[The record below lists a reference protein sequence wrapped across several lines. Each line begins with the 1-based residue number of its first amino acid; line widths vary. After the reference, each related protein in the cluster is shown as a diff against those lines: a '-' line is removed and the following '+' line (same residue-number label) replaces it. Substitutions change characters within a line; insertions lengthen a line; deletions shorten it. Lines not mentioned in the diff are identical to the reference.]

1 MDLNS
6 HDETHATGDQV
17 SSQLSNA
24 TKDTHQTPEESLEWP
39 EEVFKSLNVPTP
51 GLQQMT
57 APPKLANNDD
67 VKVKIKNP
75 MTGKIEEKTCK
86 VFSSHQHANGS
97 WTYKLYDG
105 PGSQICSDPNFLQY
119 RGFKYLHSR
128 VLSCLQYEIQQLEDE
143 LDRLDKWDDDQED
156 KERRLICLE
165 NDMLYQRC
173 DQFPEEF
180 QLDFERTR
188 PEVLAELRPPDELML
203 KTREITLL
211 QRPSTKDYRSVRS
224 WFANHA
230 PLVHGEAQYLKCR
243 EDIITLRPGRE
254 CAGFDGFVERM
265 LHLLDVSLRKL
276 DCHIVGELQEKT
288 SDPRLQYYAPARVD
302 KLVGF
307 IITGVI
313 FMLLI
318 LPVVALY
325 ELSNVGRRES
335 PFEAIGILIIFTLL
349 FAAAMSALTK
359 ATRQELFAASAAYC
373 AVLVVFISNFITTQ
387 FMDIADFWA
396 HAPPDDWFP
405 NSRLASSADMVHN

>member
-1 MDLNS
+1 MSDIEKSPVDSRLGS
-6 HDETHATGDQV
+6 LSAPGTTTSV
-17 SSQLSNA
+17 SGTTLL
-24 TKDTHQTPEESLEWP
+24 K
-39 EEVFKSLNVPTP
+39 EEVDPENRKKAKQGSIFRR
-51 GLQQMT
+51 
-57 APPKLANNDD
+57 LARALRLHLWQSSSSDD
-67 VKVKIKNP
+67 
-75 MTGKIEEKTCK
+75 
-86 VFSSHQHANGS
+86 SQ
-97 WTYKLYDG
+97 KLYDTITRPLDTRNICAPEKSCAPEEDCPPEEPPEKFCPRG
-105 PGSQICSDPNFLQY
+105 YSQVATFQCSDPNFLQY

-165 NDMLYQRC
+165 NDMLYQGC

-180 QLDFERTR
+180 QLEFERAR

-265 LHLLDVSLRKL
+265 LHLLDKL
-276 DCHIVGELQEKT
+276 FITQELQEKT

-373 AVLVVFISNFITTQ
+373 AVLVVFISNFSTQ
-387 FMDIADFWA
+387 AVT
-396 HAPPDDWFP
+396 
-405 NSRLASSADMVHN
+405 LV

>member
-1 MDLNS
+1 M
-6 HDETHATGDQV
+6 
-17 SSQLSNA
+17 
-24 TKDTHQTPEESLEWP
+24 
-39 EEVFKSLNVPTP
+39 
-51 GLQQMT
+51 
-57 APPKLANNDD
+57 
-67 VKVKIKNP
+67 
-75 MTGKIEEKTCK
+75 
-86 VFSSHQHANGS
+86 
-97 WTYKLYDG
+97 
-105 PGSQICSDPNFLQY
+105 
-119 RGFKYLHSR
+119 
-128 VLSCLQYEIQQLEDE
+128 QYEIQQLEDE

-156 KERRLICLE
+156 KEKRLICLE
-165 NDMLYQRC
+165 NDTLYQHC

-188 PEVLAELRPPDELML
+188 PEVLVELRHELML

-265 LHLLDVSLRKL
+265 LHLLDASLGKL
-276 DCHIVGELQEKT
+276 NCHIIRELQEKT
-288 SDPRLQYYAPARVD
+288 SDSRLQYYAPARVD

-387 FMDIADFWA
+387 FMEIGDFWA
-396 HAPPDDWFP
+396 LAHLDDW
-405 NSRLASSADMVHN
+405 SSTKCLASSADMVHN

>member
-1 MDLNS
+1 MSNIEKSPIDSRMGSLSAAGTSTIASGTTLLKKEVDPENGQNNNKQGEDTEVNSVDLEKDCPQGYS
-6 HDETHATGDQV
+6 QVATFQ
-17 SSQLSNA
+17 
-24 TKDTHQTPEESLEWP
+24 
-39 EEVFKSLNVPTP
+39 
-51 GLQQMT
+51 
-57 APPKLANNDD
+57 
-67 VKVKIKNP
+67 
-75 MTGKIEEKTCK
+75 
-86 VFSSHQHANGS
+86 
-97 WTYKLYDG
+97 
-105 PGSQICSDPNFLQY
+105 CSDPNFLQY

-128 VLSCLQYEIQQLEDE
+128 LLSHMQYEIQQLEDE
-143 LDRLDKWDDDQED
+143 LDRLDDWDRIHGDRE
-156 KERRLICLE
+156 KRLVCLE
-165 NDMLYQRC
+165 NDVLYQRC

-180 QLDFERTR
+180 QLEFERPR
-188 PEVLAELRPPDELML
+188 PEAFAELKRKLLEYAPDELVL

-211 QRPSTKDYRSVRS
+211 QRPSTKDYWSVRS

-230 PLVHGEAQYLKCR
+230 PLVHGEVQYLKHR

-265 LHLLDVSLRKL
+265 LHVLDAGLCRLGCPIIRKL
-276 DCHIVGELQEKT
+276 FITQELQEKT
-288 SDPRLQYYAPARVD
+288 TDARLQFYAPARVD

-373 AVLVVFISNFITTQ
+373 AVLVVFISNFSTQ
-387 FMDIADFWA
+387 AVT
-396 HAPPDDWFP
+396 
-405 NSRLASSADMVHN
+405 LV

>member
-1 MDLNS
+1 
-6 HDETHATGDQV
+6 
-17 SSQLSNA
+17 
-24 TKDTHQTPEESLEWP
+24 
-39 EEVFKSLNVPTP
+39 
-51 GLQQMT
+51 
-57 APPKLANNDD
+57 
-67 VKVKIKNP
+67 
-75 MTGKIEEKTCK
+75 
-86 VFSSHQHANGS
+86 
-97 WTYKLYDG
+97 
-105 PGSQICSDPNFLQY
+105 
-119 RGFKYLHSR
+119 
-128 VLSCLQYEIQQLEDE
+128 
-143 LDRLDKWDDDQED
+143 
-156 KERRLICLE
+156 
-165 NDMLYQRC
+165 MLYQGC

-180 QLDFERTR
+180 QLEFERAR

-265 LHLLDVSLRKL
+265 LHLLD
-276 DCHIVGELQEKT
+276 ELQEKT

-373 AVLVVFISNFITTQ
+373 AVLVVFISNFSTQ
-387 FMDIADFWA
+387 AVT
-396 HAPPDDWFP
+396 
-405 NSRLASSADMVHN
+405 LV

>member
-1 MDLNS
+1 M
-6 HDETHATGDQV
+6 
-17 SSQLSNA
+17 
-24 TKDTHQTPEESLEWP
+24 
-39 EEVFKSLNVPTP
+39 
-51 GLQQMT
+51 
-57 APPKLANNDD
+57 
-67 VKVKIKNP
+67 
-75 MTGKIEEKTCK
+75 
-86 VFSSHQHANGS
+86 
-97 WTYKLYDG
+97 
-105 PGSQICSDPNFLQY
+105 
-119 RGFKYLHSR
+119 
-128 VLSCLQYEIQQLEDE
+128 QYEIQQLEDE

-156 KERRLICLE
+156 KEKRLICLE
-165 NDMLYQRC
+165 NDTLYQHC

-188 PEVLAELRPPDELML
+188 PEVLVELRRKLLEYDELML

-265 LHLLDVSLRKL
+265 LHLLDASLGKLNCHIIRKL
-276 DCHIVGELQEKT
+276 FITQELQEKT
-288 SDPRLQYYAPARVD
+288 SDSRLQYYAPARVD

-373 AVLVVFISNFITTQ
+373 AVLVVFISNFNMAGIGH
-387 FMDIADFWA
+387 DA
-396 HAPPDDWFP
+396 FP
-405 NSRLASSADMVHN
+405 QSMAFVSLEGFHYQTPTPNNV